1 MKDKQGLSEGFIN
14 LAEYCEKPADEM
26 YKDLQKLLRTIPT
39 DEELEMKAETAK
51 AVSDPTRLKI
61 LYLLR
66 EKPMCVCEIM
76 MVFETAQPTIS
87 HHLKILKAA
96 RLVTTIKEGKWTFY
110 SLRAAKAA
118 KIVDK
123 L

>member
-1 MKDKQGLSEGFIN
+1 MKDERRFSEGFVN
-14 LAEYCEKPADEM
+14 LAEYCEKPPGEM
-26 YKDLQKLLRTIPT
+26 YNNLKSILRNIPS
-39 DEELEMKAETAK
+39 DEVLEMKAEMSK
-51 AVSDPTRLKI
+51 AISDPTRLKI
-61 LYLLR
+61 LYLLK

-110 SLRAAKAA
+110 RLRGKKAA
-118 KIVDK
+118 EIVEK